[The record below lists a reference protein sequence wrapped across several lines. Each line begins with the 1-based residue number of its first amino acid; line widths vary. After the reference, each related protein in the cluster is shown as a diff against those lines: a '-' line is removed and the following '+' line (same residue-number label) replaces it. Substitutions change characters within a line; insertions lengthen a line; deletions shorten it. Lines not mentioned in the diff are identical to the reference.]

1 MRGRAWI
8 KLAES
13 AEKAESCAKDP
24 FKYFDLSSLDGSV
37 RSPSFFIA

>member
-13 AEKAESCAKDP
+13 DDKAKNCAKDP
-24 FKYFDLSSLDGSV
+24 FKYFDISCLDGSV